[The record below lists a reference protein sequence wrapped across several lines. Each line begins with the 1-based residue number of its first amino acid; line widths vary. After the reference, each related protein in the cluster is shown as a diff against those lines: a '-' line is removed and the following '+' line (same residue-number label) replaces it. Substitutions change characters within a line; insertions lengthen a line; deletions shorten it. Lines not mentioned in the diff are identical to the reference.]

1 MLNWPASKV
10 RMLKEQMLAY
20 LLVGIRSMLSKMHDW
35 TLLDKWRGILHPKD
49 GCLSDRLLGWAP
61 GRLPGRG
68 DL

>member
-35 TLLDKWRGILHPKD
+35 TLLDK
-49 GCLSDRLLGWAP
+49 
-61 GRLPGRG
+61 
-68 DL
+68 